1 MPTSPG
7 QITELCFSCGQT
19 FAFGQNAYH
28 GRVVPKYQIMV
39 CRQCYDA
46 NWGGWAPFV
55 ERKLLVHLKAKGL
68 EVPARNAQG
77 LLPRD

>member
-1 MPTSPG
+1 MALPPG
-7 QITELCFSCGQT
+7 QITELCFSCGQS

-28 GRVVPKYQIMV
+28 GRFIPNYQIMV
-39 CRQCYDA
+39 CRGCNDA
-46 NWGGWAPFV
+46 NWEGWAPFV
-55 ERKLLVHLKAKGL
+55 EGKLLAHLKAKGL